1 MVLRSENPGSGMWSE
16 FLDVD
21 TRRIRALTRDDLPGV
36 ASLFEQVFRTGSR
49 VPPRKLAPY
58 FARTLL
64 DYPGRDSDIPSLVCQ
79 DDGQGIV
86 GFVGVHVRHLRFE
99 GRPIRLAC
107 AGPLAVDPQARK
119 RGLGALLLHRFLA
132 GPQEIS
138 TTDGANNAS
147 RRLAETVGA
156 QTAYLG
162 SINWTRL
169 LRPASY
175 ANDSLVSEHRPQWAS
190 ALSPLCKA
198 ADWAV
203 LGAVGDKLRP
213 PASTAVA
220 EELTPETMVENLP
233 SVMASFR
240 CHPDYTEAFLSWVFC
255 EMERV
260 AARGRLIRS
269 LIRDDR
275 GQFLGWYV
283 YYLKPGGAS
292 WVIQVAAKRANV
304 DAVIDHLFHHAYSN
318 GAGAVQGRA
327 EPHLMDALSRRRCLL
342 RYHGGSL
349 VHTRDT
355 TLLGAL
361 LSRDCFLTYLEGEWW
376 MGPHL
381 RLS

>member
-1 MVLRSENPGSGMWSE
+1 M
-16 FLDVD
+16 
-21 TRRIRALTRDDLPGV
+21 RALTRDDLSEV

-49 VPPRKLAPY
+49 IPPRKLAPY

-64 DYPGRDSDIPSLVCQ
+64 DYPGRDSDLPSLVCQ
-79 DDGQGIV
+79 DERQRII
-86 GFVGVHVRHLRFE
+86 GFLGVHVRHLRFE

-107 AGPLAVDPQARK
+107 GGPMAVDPEARK
-119 RGLGALLLHRFLA
+119 GGVGARLMRRFLA

-138 TTDGANNAS
+138 STDGANDAS
-147 RRLAETVGA
+147 RRLAEAVGA

-175 ANDSLVSEHRPQWAS
+175 ANDSLVSEHRPQRAS
-190 ALSPLCKA
+190 VLGPLCRA
-198 ADWAV
+198 ADWAI
-203 LGAVGDKLRP
+203 LATLREKLRP
-213 PASTAVA
+213 PVSTAVA
-220 EELTPETMVENLP
+220 EELTPETMLENLP

-260 AARGRLIRS
+260 PARGRLIRS
-269 LIRDDR
+269 LIRDER

-292 WVIQVAAKRANV
+292 WVIQVAARRGNV
-304 DAVIDHLFHHAYSN
+304 DTVIDHLFHHADSN

-327 EPHLMDALSRRRCLL
+327 EPHLMEALARRRCLL
-342 RYHGGSL
+342 RYQGGSL
-349 VHTRDT
+349 IHTRDT